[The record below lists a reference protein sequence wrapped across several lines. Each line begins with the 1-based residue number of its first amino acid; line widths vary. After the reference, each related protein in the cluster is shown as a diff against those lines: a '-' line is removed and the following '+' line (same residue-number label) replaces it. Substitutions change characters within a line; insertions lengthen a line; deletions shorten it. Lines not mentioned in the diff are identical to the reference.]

1 MTVGHCAIH
10 LDGWGHYKL
19 LSSSMVES
27 WWRSG
32 GRAPKNLHVMVH
44 KSGSNIAQQCMDGY
58 AFCHVLCSTKSKENP
73 KGTKFSI
80 LVFLT
85 RNKKCVCSIVSSWII
100 FLKV

>member
-32 GRAPKNLHVMVH
+32 GRAPKNLHVMVP
-44 KSGSNIAQQCMDGY
+44 KSGSNIAQQKSAWTVMHFFMCFAVQSQRKIPKVQNFQFSCFLPEIKNVY
-58 AFCHVLCSTKSKENP
+58 VL
-73 KGTKFSI
+73 
-80 LVFLT
+80 
-85 RNKKCVCSIVSSWII
+85 
-100 FLKV
+100 